1 MTTVSA
7 THGASHDHQ
16 HDTSLEASFEF
27 LNTLKLA
34 SGSLVDVIPTYEDAT
49 GWLSANGFVQGDLGD
64 LPEPGGPRAAEA
76 LEQIRRVRAAL
87 RDIAHAVA
95 DERPADPASL
105 AEVNRAI
112 AARERIE
119 LVPAPDGVS
128 VGHSHV
134 GDPLDDALARVAD
147 PIVDEIRAEH
157 GDRFRICDNETCRW
171 LFYDESRAG
180 RRRWCSMSSCGNRA
194 KAARHRA
201 RLKALDIDYAD
212 NEPGAG
218 LGPGIA

>member
-1 MTTVSA
+1 MTAATA
-7 THGASHDHQ
+7 THDASHDHR

-27 LNTLKLA
+27 LNTLKLD
-34 SGSLVDVIPTYEDAT
+34 SGSLVDVIPTYEDAI
-49 GWLSANGFVQGDLGD
+49 GWLTANGFVHRDLGD
-64 LPEPGGPRAAEA
+64 LPESGSPAATRA
-76 LEQIRRVRAAL
+76 LERIRRVRAAL
-87 RDIAHAVA
+87 RDVAQAVA

-105 AEVNRAI
+105 TEVNRTL

-119 LVPAPDGVS
+119 LVAAPDGVS

-147 PIVDEIRAEH
+147 PIVAEIRVDH
-157 GDRFRICDNETCRW
+157 GHRFRICDNETCRW

-201 RLKALDIDYAD
+201 RLKALEIKVVDDEI
-212 NEPGAG
+212 GAG
-218 LGPGIA
+218 GGPGIV